1 MAISHKNWHEKKYF
15 FIFSWYVVNPCLRR
29 KQIYVLHI
37 SGFSA
42 RKRFYDIIKTDW
54 IYKFSFNGNHR
65 QTQSF
70 SCLRPDRNIFL
81 TLDNVENDRSPSQF
95 VTGRVRNI
103 LSAIIHVRKC
113 CCQSKFPN
121 NFKFWGVI
129 SSFFTNISKCVSS
142 DFIVSSMSTGYSLMS
157 LFAFSSSSF
166 CTFLEMKLCRGF

>member
-1 MAISHKNWHEKKYF
+1 MYYTFLAFLLANVSMISSKLIESTSSVSMENIDK
-15 FIFSWYVVNPCLRR
+15 
-29 KQIYVLHI
+29 
-37 SGFSA
+37 A
-42 RKRFYDIIKTDW
+42 
-54 IYKFSFNGNHR
+54 
-65 QTQSF
+65 QSF